1 MPQVYN
7 YRARNLSGK
16 LISGKAECDSL
27 GGVVAL
33 LREKNYFAVEIKPAR
48 SFYFNIEN
56 IIGFKIDI
64 RSMAILCRQ
73 FTAMLAAGIPL
84 LQCLNILALQT
95 ENKHLTK
102 ILREAITNVE
112 KGKSL
117 SEAFKAH
124 EACLP
129 EIFINMLAA
138 GEISGT
144 IGQVMTRLTTY
155 FEREHRSREKIK
167 AALAYPLLV
176 AVMMLASLITMLI
189 FVVPVF
195 AGVFDSMGAVL
206 PLPTRIVISISS
218 GLASYW
224 YMFIISAATL
234 FLTLKRAG
242 IYKKTGVA
250 FNRFILTVPFLGK
263 LAHQTIIAR
272 FTRTLATLLMGGM
285 SLTKSLET
293 VENVSGNT
301 LVALEINKVRVNIS
315 EGERTSLALKKSIL
329 FPPMVV
335 HMIAVG
341 EEAGRLDDILERL
354 AVFYEEESENLFN
367 SLSSVIEPLLIVLMG
382 LMVAFIA
389 LSIYLPLFG
398 MADVMQ
404 AGGGTAGG
412 I

>member
-1 MPQVYN
+1 MPRVFN
-7 YRARNLSGK
+7 YKARNLSGK
-16 LISGKAECDSL
+16 MISGKAECDSL
-27 GGVVAL
+27 GGVAAL
-33 LREKNYFAVEIKPAR
+33 LRENNYFAVEIKPAR
-48 SFYFNIEN
+48 SFTFNFKSIT
-56 IIGFKIDI
+56 GVKIDI

-73 FTAMLAAGIPL
+73 FAAMLEAGIPL

-95 ENKHLTK
+95 ENKLLIK
-102 ILREAITNVE
+102 ILQEVITSVE
-112 KGKSL
+112 KGMSL

-129 EIFINMLAA
+129 EIFMNLIAA
-138 GEISGT
+138 GEASGT
-144 IGQVMTRLTTY
+144 IGQVMTRLTTH
-155 FEREHRSREKIK
+155 FDREHRSREKIK
-167 AALAYPLLV
+167 SALAYPLLV
-176 AVMMLASLITMLI
+176 AVTMLASLITMFV

-195 AGVFDSMGAVL
+195 AGVFDSMDAAL

-224 YMFIISAATL
+224 YMFIISTAIF
-234 FLTLKRAG
+234 FLILKRAG
-242 IYKKTGVA
+242 THKKTGVA
-250 FNRFILTVPFLGK
+250 FNQFILAVPFLGK
-263 LAHQTIIAR
+263 LVHQTIIAR

-285 SLTKSLET
+285 SLTKSLEI

-301 LVALEINKVRVNIS
+301 LVAQEINKVRVNIS
-315 EGERTSLALKKSIL
+315 EGERMSLALKKSTL

-341 EEAGRLDDILERL
+341 EESGRLNDILERL
-354 AVFYEEESENLFN
+354 AIFYEEESESLFN

-382 LMVAFIA
+382 LMVAFVA

-404 AGGGTAGG
+404 GGGGMAGG